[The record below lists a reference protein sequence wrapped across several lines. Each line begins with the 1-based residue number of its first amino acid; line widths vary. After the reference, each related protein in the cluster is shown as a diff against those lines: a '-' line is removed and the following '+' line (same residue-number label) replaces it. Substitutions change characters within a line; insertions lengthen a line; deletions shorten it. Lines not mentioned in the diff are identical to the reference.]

1 MKPEKTAPHI
11 LIVDDDYSIRSILAE
26 FLQSHGLTTGQ
37 AANGTEMFTALKRE
51 SVDLILLD
59 LMMPGDDGLTLCRKL
74 QSGYDIPVI
83 ILTAVDS
90 ETDRIV
96 GLELGADDY
105 VTKPFSS
112 RELLARIRNILR
124 RFGDGTKKTAEIKPF
139 LYQFSGWLI
148 DSKHRT
154 LFSPDKTLIVLTS
167 TEFDLL
173 MVFVENV
180 QKALT
185 RDQLLDALHGRTAH
199 QFDRAIDVQISRLR
213 RKIETDPQ
221 NPEFIKTIRNEGY
234 FFTPDVSAADE
245 Q

>member
-1 MKPEKTAPHI
+1 MKPDNTSQHI

-26 FLQSHGLTTGQ
+26 FLQSRGLTTSQ
-37 AANGTEMFTALKRE
+37 AANGTEMFTALKKE
-51 SVDLILLD
+51 SIDLILLD
-59 LMMPGDDGLTLCRKL
+59 LMMPGDDGLTLCRRL
-74 QSGYDIPVI
+74 QNGYNIPVI

-90 ETDRIV
+90 ETDRII

-124 RFGDGTKKTAEIKPF
+124 RFGEDPRKRMEKKPSAYRF
-139 LYQFSGWLI
+139 AGWTI
-148 DSKHRT
+148 DSKRRT
-154 LFSPDKTLIVLTS
+154 LFSPDRTLIVLTS

-173 MVFVENV
+173 MVFVESAQRVIN
-180 QKALT
+180 
-185 RDQLLDALHGRTAH
+185 RDQLLDALHGRSSH
-199 QFDRAIDVQISRLR
+199 QFDRSIDVQISRLR

-234 FFTPDVSAADE
+234 FFTPDIEQADIP
-245 Q
+245 

>member
-1 MKPEKTAPHI
+1 MKSEKTAPHI

-26 FLQSHGLTTGQ
+26 FLQSHGLITFQ
-37 AANGTEMFTALKRE
+37 AANGAEMFSALKRE
-51 SVDLILLD
+51 SIDLILLD
-59 LMMPGDDGLTLCRKL
+59 LMMPGDDGLTLCRRL
-74 QSGYDIPVI
+74 QNGYQIPVI

-90 ETDRIV
+90 ETDRII

-124 RFGDGTKKTAEIKPF
+124 RFGDDPRKTAEKKPTSYRF
-139 LYQFSGWLI
+139 ADWTI
-148 DSKHRT
+148 DSKRRT
-154 LFSPDKTLIVLTS
+154 LFSPDGTLIVLTS

-173 MVFVENV
+173 MVFVENSQRV
-180 QKALT
+180 LN
-185 RDQLLDALHGRTAH
+185 RDALLDALHGRTSH

-234 FFTPDVSAADE
+234 FFTPDIEQADIK
-245 Q
+245 